1 MWAVGGISS
10 SASDINDA
18 GQIVGKFNITQEQ
31 FNPFVW
37 QSGVMTKLDTL
48 GFNGGAM
55 SINNK
60 GQVVGYS
67 GLVFGI
73 THAALWENGTIVDL
87 GTLEGHND
95 SIAYDINDLGQ
106 AIGHSADKNTQQSKP
121 VIWSNGKLTELKTLG
136 GNVNYGVAR
145 TSSRFW

>member
-1 MWAVGGISS
+1 MWAAISAKENGQRTDLGYFGGISS

-18 GQIVGKFNITQEQ
+18 GQIVGKFNIAQDK
-31 FNPFVW
+31 FNPFLW
-37 QSGVMTKLDTL
+37 QNGTMTDLGTL

-73 THAALWENGTIVDL
+73 THAFLWENGRMRDL
-87 GTLEGHND
+87 GTGQTVNLQNSKLSVAM
-95 SIAYDINDLGQ
+95 SITGLQLI
-106 AIGHSADKNTQQSKP
+106 IKDKQSVLVTQVSMAAS
-121 VIWSNGKLTELKTLG
+121 VT
-136 GNVNYGVAR
+136 V
-145 TSSRFW
+145 